1 MTTDPEK
8 HRARRF
14 KQDPKPALRGLRNLI
29 LTEAALVLG
38 LLALRYAGVLTF
50 LPEWVL
56 DVALVLMSLV
66 LVTDLL
72 NWPDR
77 KQKIRSSYVVLT
89 DDSLV
94 LEHAGKRTPLPFS
107 FISLDK
113 VIMHEG
119 RVRKIVLRMPYGKLS
134 LHDYEDMDGLC
145 RSLKGV
151 LQDDTTKGP

>member
-1 MTTDPEK
+1 MTTELEK
-8 HRARRF
+8 HRESRF
-14 KQDPKPALRGLRNLI
+14 KQNPGPALRGLRTLI

-72 NWPDR
+72 SWPNR
-77 KQKIRSSYVVLT
+77 KREIGSSYVVLT

-94 LEHAGKRTPLPFS
+94 LEYAGKRTALPFS

-113 VIMHEG
+113 VIMHED
-119 RVRKIVLRMPYGKLS
+119 RVRKLVLRMPYGKLS
-134 LHDYEDMDGLC
+134 LHDYEDMDGLH
-145 RSLKGV
+145 RSLKTV
-151 LQDDTTKGP
+151 LRDDTTKRA